1 MKDAVFW
8 WFQYLRI
15 FAMNPPWGIRSKFT
29 IGVTAYE
36 GEQIAEMWGQEP
48 KDAVDAYGRPCLHVE
63 TEDHLIAVEWLKPPP
78 REAGSTNPVTWGG
91 KSSEDSD
98 PRSRYQRTTTG
109 GLELKS
115 RPANR

>member
-1 MKDAVFW
+1 MKDAIFW

-36 GEQIAEMWGQEP
+36 GEQIAELWGQEP

-63 TEDHLIAVEWLKPPP
+63 TEDHLIAVEWLNRLHAKP
-78 REAGSTNPVTWGG
+78 V
-91 KSSEDSD
+91 
-98 PRSRYQRTTTG
+98 QTT
-109 GLELKS
+109 
-115 RPANR
+115 P